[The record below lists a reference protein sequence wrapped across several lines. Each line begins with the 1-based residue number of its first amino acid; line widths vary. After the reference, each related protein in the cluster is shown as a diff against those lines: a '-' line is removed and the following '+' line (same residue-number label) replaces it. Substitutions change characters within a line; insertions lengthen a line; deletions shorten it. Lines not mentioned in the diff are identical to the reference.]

1 MATNDTKLRLNIIRF
16 ASVSKMWRDCKMKE
30 ENLEGIFLM
39 EPKRLDSSVIMS
51 HSVRT
56 VLRCFICILISVV
69 MLIMRRCF
77 LFPNVFVF
85 PASRCRFRAVKS
97 AGVSDNKDEIL
108 VIIFAINRDVEKKRV
123 LKINSLRQSSYA
135 IILSDSRTVVYRI
148 RQRSR

>member
-1 MATNDTKLRLNIIRF
+1 
-16 ASVSKMWRDCKMKE
+16 MKE
-30 ENLEGIFLM
+30 ENWKGSFLWNRD
-39 EPKRLDSSVIMS
+39 RLDSSVIMS

-85 PASRCRFRAVKS
+85 PLLVPDFAPKKS

-108 VIIFAINRDVEKKRV
+108 VIIFAINRDAEGKKS
-123 LKINSLRQSSYA
+123 LKLIRYDSYVT
-135 IILSDSRTVVYRI
+135 ILSNSRV
-148 RQRSR
+148 